1 MSFHAFNDNCV
12 ILEKT
17 NMVFESDHF
26 TLILAILLSGE
37 FSNVNAILAGVCCVA
52 FTYLGF
58 LLGKCTAQ
66 SDVT

>member
-1 MSFHAFNDNCV
+1 
-12 ILEKT
+12 
-17 NMVFESDHF
+17 MVFASDHF

-37 FSNVNAILAGVCCVA
+37 FSNVNAIFTGVCCVA
-52 FTYLGF
+52 FTYSGF